1 MRKDWRIHNLAAD
14 FNGLAG
20 KLGVDPVVIR
30 VMRNRGIT
38 EDEDYRSFLF
48 GSLADTHAPE
58 LMLDMELGADII
70 SSAIDGG
77 ESIRIVG
84 DYDVDGVTSTYV
96 LYDAIKKLGGNVSY
110 DIPHRIRD
118 GYGINERI
126 VMDAYN
132 DGVSLIVTCDNGI
145 AAVEAI
151 NKAVEMGMTVVI
163 TDHHEIPPELPNA
176 DAIINPHQEGDGYPF
191 KDICGCEVAYKLIQT
206 LYKMREEALD
216 PRAYLEIVALATN
229 CDVMPLVDEN
239 RIYVKEGLKDLE
251 HTSNIGLRALIDAS
265 ELTGKKLT
273 TYHLGFVLGPCLNAA
288 GKLEDAKVALELLLA
303 DDATFAE
310 QRAVELKILNDERK
324 LETEQGTEA
333 AASSVQLEEIEG
345 DIQPVDKGVIEYLPG
360 IHEGVAGV
368 IAGRVRERYGRPTII
383 FTDTEGDP
391 DILKGSGRS
400 VEVYN
405 MFEKIDEHR
414 DLTVKFGG
422 HPMAAGL
429 SIKRDMLDEF
439 RAKLNEDAGLTYR
452 ELVPKL
458 MIDVPMPMHYASMKL
473 AEELVTLEPFG
484 KQNEKPLFAEADM
497 EILGIRIFGNA
508 RKLLSLTV
516 KDKQG
521 RKFTVKSFEVDGFLE
536 DIKRW
541 FKPEECDKMMQGIET
556 GCKIDIA
563 YELSINEF
571 RGERNLE
578 FMMRAY
584 NKA

>member
-288 GKLEDAKVALELLLA
+288 GKLEDAKVALELLLT

-333 AASSVQLEEIEG
+333 AASSVKLEEIEG
-345 DIQPVDKGVIEYLPG
+345 DIQPVDKVVIEYLPG

-383 FTDTEGDP
+383 FTDTDGDL

>member
-96 LYDAIKKLGGNVSY
+96 LYEAIKKLGGNVSY

-163 TDHHEIPPELPNA
+163 TDHPEIPPELPNA

-288 GKLEDAKVALELLLA
+288 GKLEDAKVALELLLT

-333 AASSVQLEEIEG
+333 AASSVKLEEIEG
-345 DIQPVDKGVIEYLPG
+345 DIQPVDKVVIEYLPG

-383 FTDTEGDP
+383 FTDTDGDP